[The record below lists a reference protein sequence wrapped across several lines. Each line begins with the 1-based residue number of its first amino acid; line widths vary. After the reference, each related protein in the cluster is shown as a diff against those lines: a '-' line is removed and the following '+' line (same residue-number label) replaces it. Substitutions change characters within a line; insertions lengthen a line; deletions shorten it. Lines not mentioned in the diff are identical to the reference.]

1 MTASL
6 EEEDAMSEIH
16 WLRDVDAALN
26 EARTSPKPV
35 LLDFSAAP
43 M

>member
-1 MTASL
+1 
-6 EEEDAMSEIH
+6 MSIT
-16 WLRDVDAALN
+16 WKKNVDAALK
-26 EARTSPKPV
+26 EARAEGRPI

>member
-1 MTASL
+1 V
-6 EEEDAMSEIH
+6 EDAMSEIR
-16 WLRDVDAALN
+16 WTKDVDAALK
-26 EARTSPKPV
+26 EAQATRKPV

>member
-1 MTASL
+1 
-6 EEEDAMSEIH
+6 MSIT
-16 WLRDVDAALN
+16 WKKNVDAALE
-26 EARTSPKPV
+26 EARAEGRPI

>member
-1 MTASL
+1 MATTTQNITWRHDYDNAL
-6 EEEDAMSEIH
+6 KDAQ
-16 WLRDVDAALN
+16 RQG
-26 EARTSPKPV
+26 KPI

>member
-1 MTASL
+1 M
-6 EEEDAMSEIH
+6 EIQFRH
-16 WLRDVDAALN
+16 DVDNVLREAAEQN
-26 EARTSPKPV
+26 KPV